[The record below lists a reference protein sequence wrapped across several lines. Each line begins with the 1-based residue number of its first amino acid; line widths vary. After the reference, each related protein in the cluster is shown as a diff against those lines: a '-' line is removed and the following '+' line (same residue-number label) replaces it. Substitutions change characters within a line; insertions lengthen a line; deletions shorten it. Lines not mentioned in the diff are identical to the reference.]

1 MTPDKW
7 TPPKL
12 RARPFI
18 NPSAWAII
26 TDETPPVK
34 VCELSDFASHS
45 KNYADLFAA
54 APDLLAAVEKAIDT
68 IYDWYTMP
76 HAGSMPQSEEMKAES
91 WRLYQNSP
99 EMKML
104 HAAVAKA
111 RGETPDAK

>member
-1 MTPDKW
+1 MMPEKW

-18 NPSAWAII
+18 NPSAWAIL

-54 APDLLAAVEKAIDT
+54 APELYALLEQVLVDIENAVGDCGGYPTDPKPIRAA
-68 IYDWYTMP
+68 
-76 HAGSMPQSEEMKAES
+76 
-91 WRLYQNSP
+91 L
-99 EMKML
+99 
-104 HAAVAKA
+104 AKA
-111 RGETPDAK
+111 RGETPDAR